1 MRLPHAFVRLPLT
14 VDASVLAREVDAL
27 PPTAWKPHAEGAKGN
42 TAVPLVAAHGDPG
55 NDAVDGP
62 MLATPFLAALPY
74 GQRVMQALESVI
86 GRSRLMRIEEEG
98 DLHAHVDLAYYWRDH
113 LRVHVPVVSDP
124 SVEFHCD
131 GAVVHMAPGEVWVFD
146 TWRVHRVANPAHHP
160 RTHLVI
166 DTVGSPAL
174 WALIDRPDRDPRAVA
189 VDGPEP
195 RIATELVNR
204 PTVASPWEVE
214 LAARSLLGDL
224 AVTDRAAAERLAP
237 VVMAI
242 VRAWRNAW
250 ARFGEDPA
258 GHAAFAQIRANAQR
272 LVAESGGAVQLGNGV
287 TFAEAMDNHALV
299 GPVAVRPAPAPA
311 PAGAATTAPSAP
323 PAPGTPTPPAGAAA
337 RPAPRPAAARI
348 ERPVFVVS
356 SPRSGSTLLF
366 ETLARAPGLFTI
378 GGESHRLIEGIPG
391 LSPDRRGW
399 DSNRLVAA
407 DATPETAE
415 ALRAAFTA
423 QLRDR
428 DGRRPVGPVRML
440 EKTPKN
446 SLRIP
451 FLHAVFPDAQF
462 VYLYRDPRETISSML
477 DAWRSGRFVTYPD
490 LPGWTGTPWSLLL
503 VPGWADLIGESLAG
517 VVATQWATAT
527 SILLD
532 DLEALPPDHWSVI
545 SYDQLVGAPQT
556 EMQRL
561 TRFAGLGWDQRLQGE
576 LPLAR
581 HTLDSPHPDKWM
593 RNAEELEQVWD
604 RVDAVARR
612 AHDLFAQPPRTE
624 PVAAAPSADAR
635 PRVGR
640 GQTPDREPDPT
651 TDRTPDSA
659 HTTTFPALLAE
670 LGTSLLVS
678 TYQTGHLIAFREAD
692 GVLNTHFRQFPSP
705 MGMALRGPFLALG
718 TRSEVIVFQNQP
730 QSVARLEEPG
740 PHDACFLPRATY
752 ATGDIRVHDLA
763 YVGDEPWLV
772 NTRFSCLATLDGAH
786 SFVPRWRPPF
796 ISALAPDDRC
806 HLNGLCVVD
815 DEPRFVTAL
824 GVADEEDGWRE
835 RKLDGGVLIHVPSGE
850 IVTSGMCMPHSP
862 RWHDGRLWLL
872 ESGRGELV
880 TVDLDSGERH
890 RVGAVPG
897 FARGLALVGPY
908 AFIGLSQVR
917 EHVFDG
923 LPLTGEGVDRNCG
936 VWVMDVRTGAIVA
949 WARFD
954 GMVEEIFE
962 VLALPGIRFPEIVE
976 PGADLVD
983 GSFVL
988 PDAAVDD
995 VPAELLD

>member
-1 MRLPHAFVRLPLT
+1 
-14 VDASVLAREVDAL
+14 
-27 PPTAWKPHAEGAKGN
+27 
-42 TAVPLVAAHGDPG
+42 
-55 NDAVDGP
+55 
-62 MLATPFLAALPY
+62 
-74 GQRVMQALESVI
+74 
-86 GRSRLMRIEEEG
+86 
-98 DLHAHVDLAYYWRDH
+98 
-113 LRVHVPVVSDP
+113 
-124 SVEFHCD
+124 
-131 GAVVHMAPGEVWVFD
+131 
-146 TWRVHRVANPAHHP
+146 
-160 RTHLVI
+160 
-166 DTVGSPAL
+166 
-174 WALIDRPDRDPRAVA
+174 
-189 VDGPEP
+189 
-195 RIATELVNR
+195 
-204 PTVASPWEVE
+204 
-214 LAARSLLGDL
+214 
-224 AVTDRAAAERLAP
+224 
-237 VVMAI
+237 
-242 VRAWRNAW
+242 
-250 ARFGEDPA
+250 
-258 GHAAFAQIRANAQR
+258 
-272 LVAESGGAVQLGNGV
+272 
-287 TFAEAMDNHALV
+287 
-299 GPVAVRPAPAPA
+299 
-311 PAGAATTAPSAP
+311 
-323 PAPGTPTPPAGAAA
+323 
-337 RPAPRPAAARI
+337 
-348 ERPVFVVS
+348 VFVVS

-772 NTRFSCLATLDGAH
+772 NTRFSCLAILDGAH